1 MKTLTVITIFML
13 ATMSI
18 LSGCE
23 KPDYQHPGYR
33 SGKVK

>member
-1 MKTLTVITIFML
+1 MKAVIFTIIIALGIMSTL
-13 ATMSI
+13 A
-18 LSGCE
+18 GCE

>member
-1 MKTLTVITIFML
+1 MKSYIIMAILTVAAVSFFT
-13 ATMSI
+13 A
-18 LSGCE
+18 CD